1 MFWPLGPSFLTIVQC
16 FAVGTILPVSKGEN
30 LRFHSSVRRALL
42 KVSGKFLVQMGAL
55 TLGFQ
60 IYCLKLFNF
69 LPFLRCMMKY
79 NIRDATLDEFHCP
92 QSAIVHSSI
101 TPWICNLVK
110 M

>member
-42 KVSGKFLVQMGAL
+42 RVFGNFFTESDLQ
-55 TLGFQ
+55 TLGFHTY
-60 IYCLKLFNF
+60 ILNLFNF
-69 LPFLRCMMKY
+69 LPFLRYHRRHNM
-79 NIRDATLDEFHCP
+79 RAATLDEFHCP

-101 TPWICNLVK
+101 TP
-110 M
+110 

>member
-42 KVSGKFLVQMGAL
+42 RVSVKFLVQIEAL

-60 IYCLKLFNF
+60 TYCFNF
-69 LPFLRCMMKY
+69 SNYLSFLRCMMRT
-79 NIRDATLDEFHCP
+79 NVRDATLDEFHCP
-92 QSAIVHSSI
+92 QSAIVHSWI
-101 TPWICNLVK
+101 TP
-110 M
+110 